1 MKRALVLAALIC
13 AAPLAVVPALAPAG
27 AQGAYD
33 PVARAAAQK
42 EAMAKLANVSGVW
55 RGQAKSLR
63 NDGSWH
69 EITQTE
75 RMGPMLDGSLRVI
88 EGRGYEAD
96 GSLSFN
102 AFGVLSWN
110 VDTKAYEFR
119 SYAQG
124 QAGTFPWTITP
135 TGYAW
140 EIPAGPAMTIRYD
153 ITLKD
158 GTWHEVGSRVP
169 KAGGA
174 PVKMFEMTLK
184 RVGDTDWPLAGAV
197 SPKG

>member
-1 MKRALVLAALIC
+1 MRAGVLSALVSAAFAVALT
-13 AAPLAVVPALAPAG
+13 AAPAS

-33 PVARAAAQK
+33 PAARTAQQK

-63 NDGSWH
+63 ADGSWH

-75 RMGPMLDGSLRVI
+75 RMGSMLDGSLKVI

-102 AFGVLSWN
+102 AMGVLSYN

-140 EIPAGPAMTIRYD
+140 EVPAGPQMTIRYE
-153 ITLKD
+153 ITVKD

-184 RVGDTDWPLAGAV
+184 RVGDTDWPAAGAV
-197 SPKG
+197 QPKG